1 MAMSME
7 KARSARFMQGVAY
20 WVMDEMRDCGE
31 FTCFGANGYEVHTN
45 NLIAGE
51 SPAPE
56 IQS

>member
-1 MAMSME
+1 
-7 KARSARFMQGVAY
+7 MQSVAY
-20 WVMDEMRDCGE
+20 WVMDEMRGCGE
-31 FTCFGANGYEVHTN
+31 FTCFSANGYEVHTN